1 MGDTIANNSV
11 VSIEDIGVHVSEAN
25 TDAVLCMT
33 TVAGCCDNTDVGEWF
48 FPNTMEVLG
57 SGPGGDLYRTRSDTG
72 VVILN
77 RRNAPTSPTGIF
89 HCVIP
94 TQLSPQRVNEDLY
107 VGIYTTSTGEIS
119 TIV

>member
-11 VSIEDIGVHVSEAN
+11 VSIEEIRVHVSEAN

-33 TVAGCCDNTDVGEWF
+33 TLAGCCDSSDVGEWF
-48 FPNTMEVLG
+48 FPNAMEVL
-57 SGPGGDLYRTRSDTG
+57 STGPGGDLYSSRSDTG
-72 VVILN
+72 LVILN
-77 RRNAPTSPTGIF
+77 RRNSPTSPTGIF

-107 VGIYTTSTGEIS
+107 VGIYTTSTGEDS
-119 TIV
+119 FTQ